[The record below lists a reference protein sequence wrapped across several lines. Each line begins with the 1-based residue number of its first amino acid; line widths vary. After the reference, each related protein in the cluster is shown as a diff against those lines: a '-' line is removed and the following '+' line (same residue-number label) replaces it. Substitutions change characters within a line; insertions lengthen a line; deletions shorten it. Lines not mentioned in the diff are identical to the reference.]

1 VDPTTQRSSIT
12 CGCHGKITGMTERVT
27 RRDVPLGAAAAS
39 MTPIPPINGVI
50 NGIGTAAP
58 IGNWG
63 AASYGLPRP
72 RLPRCMKALGDF
84 KLFGE
89 MRLHARE
96 RR

>member
-1 VDPTTQRSSIT
+1 
-12 CGCHGKITGMTERVT
+12 MTERVT
-27 RRDVPLGAAAAS
+27 RRDVPLGATAAS
-39 MTPIPPINGVI
+39 MTPIPPINGEI
-50 NGIGTAAP
+50 DGIGTAAP

-89 MRLHARE
+89 TSVSRHGQTLIPEPVKALFQ
-96 RR
+96 